1 MSSAWRMLCAAALT
15 LTALAARADQAIDI
29 ASGGAG
35 VFHHLEASGRHSLA
49 VSSDVVALTW
59 EDNRHGAPR
68 CYLAV
73 RAGEAG
79 DFREFSFG
87 AGECFEPGIAP
98 MAGGRLLLIWE
109 DEDGVHA
116 ALAGVDGVGA
126 PLRLAAQG
134 GQGALTFHAELGAFA
149 AWSAPAGRWRQLWL
163 APLAVESGALR
174 AGAARPLDA
183 APPADDQ
190 MFPSLASVGA
200 HLVVAW
206 EDRRLG
212 HTVIFTSRSA
222 DGSSW
227 SPPAR
232 LSRNPTGKQAGDLGR
247 GSGAMRPALATFGA
261 RLAAVWLDKRD
272 FLSGYD
278 VYAALSDDGGASFGA
293 DTRAQDSFGDAI
305 AQWHAAAAG
314 NARGDLLIAWD
325 DDRDG
330 TADIWLTTL
339 EGDGYGE
346 DFTLAAISGPARQ
359 TDPAVALDDDGNL
372 HLAWTQREADGSSRL
387 RYLRRAAGDV
397 MRR

>member
-1 MSSAWRMLCAAALT
+1 MSASRAMLCAAALT
-15 LTALAARADQAIDI
+15 LATPAARADQAIDI
-29 ASGGAG
+29 AGGGTG

-49 VSSDVVALTW
+49 VSSGVVALTW
-59 EDNRHGAPR
+59 EDNRDGAPR

-73 RAGEAG
+73 RAGEVG

-98 MAGGRLLLIWE
+98 LADGRLLLIWE
-109 DEDGVHA
+109 DEAGVHA
-116 ALAGVDGVGA
+116 APAGVDGLGA

-149 AWSAPAGRWRQLWL
+149 AWSAPEDRWRRLWL
-163 APLAVESGALR
+163 APLRVEGDQLRSGP
-174 AGAARPLDA
+174 ARPLDP
-183 APPADDQ
+183 APLADDQ

-212 HTVIFTSRSA
+212 HTVIFSSRSA
-222 DGSSW
+222 DGETW
-227 SPPAR
+227 SPPTR

-247 GSGAMRPALATFGA
+247 GSGAMRPALAAFGA

-305 AQWHAAAAG
+305 AQWHAAVAG

-339 EGDGYGE
+339 AGDGYGE
-346 DFTLAAISGPARQ
+346 DFTLTAISGSAHQ
-359 TDPAVALDDDGNL
+359 ADPAVALDDDGNL

-387 RYLRRAAGDV
+387 RYLRRAAKEA